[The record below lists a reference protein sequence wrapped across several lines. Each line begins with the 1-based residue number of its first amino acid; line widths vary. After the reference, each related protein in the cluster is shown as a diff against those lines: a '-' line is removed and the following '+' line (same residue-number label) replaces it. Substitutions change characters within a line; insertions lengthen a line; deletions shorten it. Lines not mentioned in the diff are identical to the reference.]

1 MKKIISTDKAPQA
14 IGPYSQGVLANGFM
28 FISGQIPVDYATGKI
43 AGIGI
48 KDQTRQVLENIKAV
62 LAAENLTLNAVV
74 KTTVYLTDMTTFTD
88 MNEIYQGY
96 FKTEP
101 PARATVQVSRLP
113 KDVLIEIEAIAAQ

>member
-14 IGPYSQGVLANGFM
+14 IGPYSQAVLANGFM

-62 LAAENLTLNAVV
+62 LAAGNLTLDAVV

-96 FKTEP
+96 FKTET

>member
-14 IGPYSQGVLANGFM
+14 IGPYSQAVLANGFM

-43 AGIGI
+43 AGVGI

-62 LAAENLTLNAVV
+62 LAAENLTLDAVV
-74 KTTVYLTDMTTFTD
+74 KTTVYLTDMTTFAD

-96 FKTEP
+96 FKTDA

-113 KDVLIEIEAIAAQ
+113 KDVLVEIEAIAAQ